1 MEFIPLNE
9 LEAALLAATA
19 NPDARPRFYEI
30 LSNSNLLVIDES
42 PGPATI
48 DGPQVLEA
56 GRSLSIRSLDISG
69 VPHVPVFS
77 SSERISAIVRSEV
90 KTIAMNAK
98 DLFKILGGGHA
109 ILNPGSD
116 CGKAFTPH
124 EMAQIVD
131 GSIFAPRS
139 VEVVTEAR
147 ELLMGQPASYPTH
160 ITTPLAA
167 FFKTK
172 KEVVA
177 AYLAHVCDPK
187 SGEAPHSLIG
197 VEMHAGADVQRVMG
211 EASIVLESVAQKGE
225 MIDLIL
231 VTSGGVSDYM
241 TKETKPFYKKKRLGF
256 F

>member
-9 LEAALLAATA
+9 LEAALLAATT

-30 LSNSNLLVIDES
+30 LSNSNLLVVDES
-42 PGPATI
+42 PEPATI
-48 DGPQVLEA
+48 TRPHVLEA
-56 GRSLSIRSLDISG
+56 GRSLSLRSLDIDG
-69 VPHVPVFS
+69 IPHVPVFS
-77 SSERISAIVRSEV
+77 SSERVSAVVQSEV
-90 KTIAMNAK
+90 KTLAMNAK
-98 DLFKILGGGHA
+98 DLFKILEGGHA
-109 ILNPGSD
+109 ILNPGSN

-147 ELLMGQPASYPTH
+147 ELLMGQPTNYPTH
-160 ITTPLAA
+160 VTTPLAA

-177 AYLAHVCDPK
+177 AYLAHVCDAK
-187 SGEAPHSLIG
+187 SGEAPHTMIG
-197 VEMHAGADVQRVMG
+197 VQMPPGADVQRVMG
-211 EASIVLESVAQKGE
+211 EASIVLEGVAHKGE

-231 VTSGGVSDYM
+231 ITSGGVSDYM